1 MKTILLVILSVILLT
16 SCKKENMLPLNGTY
30 TCLGVLGEDG
40 NYYGGNGVKYVFNN
54 TDVCEMVYNQ
64 QVNSFTYGDTTLE
77 VRGKM
82 IWKVENGYIYFKTK
96 RSESWKYSPPQ
107 KIDII
112 GSDMFTLQSNL
123 NSNAGGPSVF
133 VKQ

>member
-16 SCKKENMLPLNGTY
+16 SCEKENMLPLNGVY

-40 NYYGGNGVKYVFNN
+40 NYYGGNEVKYVFDN

-64 QVNSFTYGDTTLE
+64 QVNSFTYGDTTVE

-82 IWKVENGYIYFKTK
+82 VWKVENGYIYFKNK
-96 RSESWKYSPPQ
+96 RSESWKYSSPQ

-123 NSNAGGPSVF
+123 NSNAGGPLVF
-133 VKQ
+133 VRQ